1 MFLFVEQN
9 TLRQRRKGK
18 KLSLYNSFFF
28 FAQSTHSDFLCKYN
42 LYIKKV
48 LVLFFMKK
56 KEKIHVKEI
65 FQINLVENVSTQDFC
80 RYNKKRRKIVQKV
93 MYLFRYNQKMKK
105 NPSFN

>member
-80 RYNKKRRKIVQKV
+80 RYNKKK
-93 MYLFRYNQKMKK
+93 KK
-105 NPSFN
+105 NCTKSNVSLQIQSKNEKKSFI